1 MSKQWIDDSLTEFVD
16 RSEFWGFNPGS
27 SSHGYLWQ
35 SNVLPG
41 LLPLPEDA
49 WCRVGLLDKYGGVQI
64 ICLDPSSERV
74 VATLRDA
81 FPPYANFEVFF
92 GLFQGQELN
101 IAATA
106 MNDMI
111 SFQDPPENFRIG
123 KCGNFANEKKCTK
136 AGCVWD
142 DAGGSCTD
150 SVQGHYS
157 QSAID
162 AETLDKP
169 NSGVVTTGLAWS
181 IMTSVVMM
189 WFVA

>member
-16 RSEFWGFNPGS
+16 RSEFWNLTDS
-27 SSHGYLWQ
+27 SSLGYLWQ
-35 SNVLPG
+35 KDFFPG
-41 LLPLPEDA
+41 LLRLPEDA
-49 WCRVGLLDKYGGVQI
+49 WCRAGLIFKYGGVQI

-81 FPPYANFEVFF
+81 FPPYANFEVSS

-111 SFQDPPENFRIG
+111 SFQDPREGFRSD

-136 AGCVWD
+136 AGCAWD
-142 DAGGSCTD
+142 DAGGSGALALILYRAITPR
-150 SVQGHYS
+150 VQS
-157 QSAID
+157 
-162 AETLDKP
+162 KP
-169 NSGVVTTGLAWS
+169 RHWTNPTPGSSPPAWHGVS
-181 IMTSVVMM
+181 
-189 WFVA
+189 

>member
-1 MSKQWIDDSLTEFVD
+1 MSKQWIDDSLTVFVD
-16 RSEFWGFNPGS
+16 RSEFWNLTDS
-27 SSHGYLWQ
+27 SSLGYLWQ
-35 SNVLPG
+35 KDFFPG

-49 WCRVGLLDKYGGVQI
+49 WCRAGLIFKYGGVQI

-81 FPPYANFEVFF
+81 FPPYANFEVSS

-111 SFQDPPENFRIG
+111 SFQDPREGFRSD

-136 AGCVWD
+136 AGCAWD

-157 QSAID
+157 QSAIE

-169 NSGVVTTGLAWS
+169 NSGGVTTGSAWS

-189 WFVA
+189 CFVA